1 MKKSLPPH
9 DPIHSIGEAY
19 ELLLEKAQQKAHQS
33 GAAVLQMIAEIR
45 GDIVALTKFSE
56 DEVVKLEAYVKR
68 DLNDAAGYLDKTGK
82 ELKEWVG
89 FDVGLMKR
97 EFWELFFTAADQTT
111 KSLYRLKQQAA
122 SAEYNTGELTGLGTL
137 ICDQCG
143 EELHFHKP
151 GHIPPCPKCN
161 SSHFHRQNFE

>member
-9 DPIHSIGEAY
+9 DPIESMGEAY

-33 GAAVLQMIAEIR
+33 GVAIHQTIDEVR

-97 EFWELFFTAADQTT
+97 ERAI
-111 KSLYRLKQQAA
+111 RLPAMGSRMKCEGRAG
-122 SAEYNTGELTGLGTL
+122 SGRTLSGSYNW
-137 ICDQCG
+137 
-143 EELHFHKP
+143 
-151 GHIPPCPKCN
+151 
-161 SSHFHRQNFE
+161 